1 MKDLLLLLRG
11 GRRWQE
17 DATALVSRGKGKL
30 VGVFLAAGIVL
41 WLVTL
46 LTERHHLLARP
57 IHVVLVL
64 AFACLIVLLSGQG
77 KGVRGDV
84 RQLRAFLSIKRLRPH
99 APLWQ
104 RAALQAACI
113 VLGVRR
119 KDG

>member
-1 MKDLLLLLRG
+1 MKNLILLFRG
-11 GRRWQE
+11 GRLWQD
-17 DATALVSRGKGKL
+17 DATALVPRAKL
-30 VGVFLAAGIVL
+30 TGMFLAAGVVL

-46 LTERHHLLARP
+46 LTARHHLLAGP

-64 AFACLIVLLSGQG
+64 AFASLLVLLSGRG
-77 KGVRGDV
+77 KGVRSDV
-84 RQLRAFLSIKRLRPH
+84 RQLRACLSVKRLSCR

-104 RAALQAACI
+104 HVTLRVGCI

>member
-1 MKDLLLLLRG
+1 MARLFLLFRG

-17 DATALVSRGKGKL
+17 DATALVPRTKL
-30 VGVFLAAGIVL
+30 VGVFLAAGVVL

-46 LTERHHLLARP
+46 LTARHHLLAGP

-64 AFACLIVLLSGQG
+64 AFACLLVLLSGRG
-77 KGVRGDV
+77 KGVLGDV
-84 RQLRAFLSIKRLRPH
+84 RQLRAVLSILRLRPR
-99 APLWQ
+99 APWWQ
-104 RAALQAACI
+104 HAALRAGCI

>member
-1 MKDLLLLLRG
+1 MARLFLLFRG

-17 DATALVSRGKGKL
+17 DATALVPRTKL
-30 VGVFLAAGIVL
+30 VGVFLAAGVIL

-46 LTERHHLLARP
+46 LTARHHLLAGP

-64 AFACLIVLLSGQG
+64 AFACLLVLLSGRG
-77 KGVRGDV
+77 KGVLGDV
-84 RQLRAFLSIKRLRPH
+84 RQLRAVLSILRLRPR
-99 APLWQ
+99 APWWQ
-104 RAALQAACI
+104 HAALRAGCI

>member
-1 MKDLLLLLRG
+1 MTRLLLLFRG
-11 GRRWQE
+11 GRRWQD
-17 DATALVSRGKGKL
+17 DATALAPRGRSVSM
-30 VGVFLAAGIVL
+30 FLAAGVVL
-41 WLVTL
+41 WLVTI
-46 LTERHHLLARP
+46 LTARHHLLAGP

-64 AFACLIVLLSGQG
+64 IFACLLVLLSGQG

-84 RQLRAFLSIKRLRPH
+84 SQLRAFISIKRLRPG

-104 RAALQAACI
+104 RIALRAGCI

>member
-17 DATALVSRGKGKL
+17 DATALVARGKGKL
-30 VGVFLAAGIVL
+30 VGAFLAAGVVL

-46 LTERHHLLARP
+46 LTARHHLLGGP

-64 AFACLIVLLSGQG
+64 AFACLLVLLSGRG

-84 RQLRAFLSIKRLRPH
+84 RQLRAILSIVRLRSR
-99 APLWQ
+99 APWWQ
-104 RAALQAACI
+104 HAALRAGCI
-113 VLGVRR
+113 VMGVRR

>member
-1 MKDLLLLLRG
+1 MTRLLLLFRG
-11 GRRWQE
+11 GRRWQD
-17 DATALVSRGKGKL
+17 DATSLVPCAKHA
-30 VGVFLAAGIVL
+30 GVFLAAGVVL
-41 WLVTL
+41 WLVSL
-46 LTERHHLLARP
+46 RLARHHLLAGP

>member
-1 MKDLLLLLRG
+1 MKNLILLFRG
-11 GRRWQE
+11 GRRWQD
-17 DATALVSRGKGKL
+17 DATALVPRAKL
-30 VGVFLAAGIVL
+30 AGMFLAAGVTL
-41 WLVTL
+41 WLVGV
-46 LTERHHLLARP
+46 LTARHHLLTGP

-64 AFACLIVLLSGQG
+64 AFASLLVLFSGRG

-84 RQLRAFLSIKRLRPH
+84 RQLRAFLSVKRLSRR

-104 RAALQAACI
+104 HVTLRVGCI

>member
-1 MKDLLLLLRG
+1 MSRLFLLFRG
-11 GRRWQE
+11 GRRWQD
-17 DATALVSRGKGKL
+17 DATTLVPRTKL
-30 VGVFLAAGIVL
+30 VGVFLAAGTAL
-41 WLVTL
+41 WLVTV
-46 LTERHHLLARP
+46 LTARHHLLAGP

-64 AFACLIVLLSGQG
+64 VFACLLVMLSGRG

-84 RQLRAFLSIKRLRPH
+84 RQFRAFLSVKRLRPS

-104 RAALQAACI
+104 RVVLRAGCI